1 MKETEPVKRNDHP
14 LMRMAVSS
22 PHKLVELLQNACG
35 VLNERERAILE
46 MRFGL
51 KDGRNYS
58 LEKVGE
64 HFGVS
69 GERIRQIE
77 ARALRKL
84 NYPLPP
90 RRPRRR
96 TKNILKLPGPL
107 TEPKGL

>member
-1 MKETEPVKRNDHP
+1 
-14 LMRMAVSS
+14 MRLAASS
-22 PHKLVELLQNACG
+22 PHKLLELLQNACG

-51 KDGRNYS
+51 TDGRNYS
-58 LEKVGE
+58 LEKVGQ

-90 RRPRRR
+90 RRPRR
-96 TKNILKLPGPL
+96 KLKRPVEMKSPFP
-107 TEPKGL
+107 EPA